1 MKLHYILFLVSI
13 IILIITVYLWSN
25 SIYNKTTTTTT
36 RTTTNKEGFESLTN
50 CLSQGYP
57 SDFCRRVPLQACL
70 YNCPKGT
77 FEPKKFNTFS
87 SQFPV

>member
-1 MKLHYILFLVSI
+1 MKIHYILFLISIATILVSI
-13 IILIITVYLWSN
+13 CLWNIVVSKQT
-25 SIYNKTTTTTT
+25 I
-36 RTTTNKEGFESLTN
+36 NKEGFESLTN

-70 YNCPKGT
+70 YNCPEGT

-87 SQFPV
+87 SQFPG

>member
-36 RTTTNKEGFESLTN
+36 ITNKEGFESLTN

>member
-25 SIYNKTTTTTT
+25 SIYNKPTITAIP
-36 RTTTNKEGFESLTN
+36 TTNKEGFESLTN